1 MEQLKN
7 SISWAEIPVTDFDRA
22 KKFYSTIYDY
32 EMPSQQMG
40 PNLMGFLLMEQ
51 ENQGIGGAIVK
62 GEGYVPSPDGTL
74 VYLNGGKDLNVVLN
88 RVEAAGGKVLVP
100 KTLITP
106 ELGYFA
112 LFLDTEG
119 NKLGI
124 HSME

>member
-1 MEQLKN
+1 MENLKN
-7 SISWAEIPVTDFDRA
+7 SLNWAEIPVTDFERA

-32 EMPSQQMG
+32 EMPTQQMG
-40 PNLMGFLLMEQ
+40 SNLMGFLLMEQ
-51 ENQGIGGAIVK
+51 ESQGVGAGIVK
-62 GEGYVPSPDGTL
+62 GDGYVPSQEGTL
-74 VYLNGGKDLNVVLN
+74 IYLNGGKDLNVVLN

-100 KTLITP
+100 KTQITA
-106 ELGYFA
+106 EIGYFA

>member
-1 MEQLKN
+1 MENLKN
-7 SISWAEIPVTDFDRA
+7 SLNWAEIPVTDFERA

-40 PNLMGFLLMEQ
+40 PSLMGFLLMDQ
-51 ENQGIGGAIVK
+51 ESQGVGAGIVK
-62 GEGYVPSPDGTL
+62 GDGYVPSQVGTL
-74 VYLNGGKDLNVVLN
+74 IYLNGGKDLNVVLN
-88 RVEAAGGKVLVP
+88 RVEAAGGKVLQS
-100 KTLITP
+100 KTQITP
-106 ELGYFA
+106 EIGNVA